1 MNTQARPRKNT
12 WLMALISGLVVVGG
26 VGYLVVSSVGDG
38 SALEYFK
45 DVHQAVDGTPKWVGR
60 KLRMR
65 GNVIAGTIQK
75 KQGALDYRFALY
87 SKDRWVEVVY
97 KGLVPDAFKDCA
109 EVVVKGKLTAPDRFE
124 AHTITAKCPSK
135 YEEKTRL
142 KGCGSELKTAVL
154 TARSKGKT
162 SVN

>member
-1 MNTQARPRKNT
+1 M
-12 WLMALISGLVVVGG
+12 MGLISALVVAGG
-26 VGYLVVSSVGDG
+26 IGYLVVSSIGDG

-45 DVHQAVDGTPKWVGR
+45 DVHEAVDGSTKWVGR

-75 KQGALDYRFALY
+75 KKGSLDYRFALY
-87 SKDRWVEVVY
+87 TKNRWVEVKY
-97 KGLVPDAFKDCA
+97 RGLVPDAFKDCA
-109 EVVVKGKLTAPDRFE
+109 EVVVKGELTAPDRFN

-142 KGCGSELKTAVL
+142 KGCGTQLKTAVL
-154 TARSKGKT
+154 TARSKSKT